1 MKKFLAGLMILCML
15 LGTAALADSET
26 YVSGKYEYEI
36 QEDGTVELC
45 WYDESED
52 IKEYTLVL
60 PSELDGTKIDSIGR
74 SIGSFSEYIA
84 HVVIP
89 KGITNI
95 AKKAFR
101 CAKVLKTVDIADT
114 VVSIGEKAFEDC
126 EFLRQVFIPASVTEI
141 GEGAFLDCPN
151 LILMVEE
158 GSCAEQYAIE
168 NGLKYVY

>member
-1 MKKFLAGLMILCML
+1 MKKFLAGLMIICML
-15 LGTAALADSET
+15 GSFALADSET
-26 YVSGKYEYEI
+26 YVSGRYEYEI
-36 QEDGTVELC
+36 LEDGTVELC
-45 WYDESED
+45 WYDERED
-52 IKEYTLVL
+52 TKEYTLVL
-60 PSELDGTKIDSIGR
+60 PGELDGTKIDSVGR

-89 KGITNI
+89 EGIESI

-126 EFLRQVFIPASVTEI
+126 ELLRQVFIPASVTEI
-141 GEGAFLDCPN
+141 GEGAFLDCPE

-158 GSCAEQYAIE
+158 GSYAEQYAIE